1 MRYILASASPRR
13 KELLE
18 KIGIPFEIFPSS
30 IEEKITKSI
39 PSEIVMELAFQK
51 ADEDVYKRQNL
62 YIPTFSRL

>member
-51 ADEDVYKRQNL
+51 REFD
-62 YIPTFSRL
+62 S